1 MDVQYVSDLH
11 IDHFSDFTHMLEP
24 VAPVL
29 LIAGDICS
37 AWKPMYEDFLG
48 WCSHRWT
55 QVILITGNH
64 EYMCPEGEIH
74 TFGETDMHIR
84 YIAGK
89 FPNVVFLQDG
99 ESVRVLNSNVRVV
112 GATLWSSVDPL
123 IHADIQTKKGD
134 YKYTYT
140 ETPVGLRLTTPMDI
154 CALHAL
160 QKVKLANAMATHTT
174 GKLIL
179 MTHHMPSLALLEPE
193 WRHER
198 LHTCY
203 ASADDDLFYYANL
216 EFIVCGHS
224 HRSIKMILPP
234 GVLALMNA
242 RGYNRPDE
250 LGRTTDVYSP
260 TAVLRI

>member
-1 MDVQYVSDLH
+1 MDVQYASDLH
-11 IDHFSDFTHMLEP
+11 IDHFSDFTHMIEP

-48 WCSHRWT
+48 WCAHRWA
-55 QVILITGNH
+55 QVIFITGNH

-84 YIAGK
+84 HIAGK
-89 FPNVVFLQDG
+89 YSNLVFLQDG
-99 ESVRVLNSNVRVV
+99 ESVRILNTHVRVV
-112 GATLWSSVDPL
+112 GATLWSSVDPV
-123 IHADIQTKKGD
+123 IHSDIQTKKGD

-140 ETPVGLRLTTPMDI
+140 DTPMGLRLTTPMDI

-160 QKVKLANAMATHTT
+160 HKVKLANAMATHTT

-179 MTHHMPSLALLEPE
+179 MTHHMPSLALLDPE

-216 EFIVCGHS
+216 DYVVCGHS
-224 HRSIKMILPP
+224 HRSIKMRLAP
-234 GVLALMNA
+234 GVQALMNA

-250 LGRTTDVYSP
+250 LGRTTDIYSP
-260 TAVLRI
+260 SAVLRI